1 MNFVKKM
8 TTFVVAAASCITVA
22 NAAETWQ
29 ARLYG
34 ADGGLATG
42 WLPPEGVYFVSLTGL
57 APNDPVKNGAGNN
70 TGVKSN
76 IYLTVPELVWVTP
89 FQILGAKYAFGIAEV
104 IDSVDARVPT
114 AAGALSLGGGGTMG
128 TYVMPGSLSWSL
140 PNNLFFD
147 ARVMV
152 AIPSGNYRDPLIYA
166 GGNLPSINYF
176 AVDTALSLSW
186 MHDGWTI
193 SGRVYYTANTKDQ
206 IIDYRSGNVLGT
218 EETISKRLGKWTIG
232 VTGFTQN
239 QVQKD
244 TGAAVAELYGPS
256 ALISG
261 RKMSA
266 YGVGGLVG
274 YDFGPVIAQGW
285 CDAMIR
291 ATYYAGG
298 DLCYVRLIV
307 PLTHHETAAPVV
319 AAKY

>member
-1 MNFVKKM
+1 LSGF
-8 TTFVVAAASCITVA
+8 
-22 NAAETWQ
+22 
-29 ARLYG
+29 
-34 ADGGLATG
+34 
-42 WLPPEGVYFVSLTGL
+42 
-57 APNDPVKNGAGNN
+57 APNDPVKNGSGNN

-76 IYLTVPELVWVTP
+76 IYLTVPELIWVTP

-104 IDSVDARVPT
+104 IDSVDTRVPT
-114 AAGALSLGGGGTMG
+114 PAGALSLGGGGTMG

-152 AIPSGNYRDPLIYA
+152 AIPSGNYRDPLVYA
-166 GGNLPSINYF
+166 GGNLPSINYT

-186 MHDGWTI
+186 MHEGWNV
-193 SGRVYYTANTKDQ
+193 SGRVYYTANTKDGL
-206 IIDYRSGNVLGT
+206 IDYRSGNVIGT
-218 EETISKRLGKWTIG
+218 EETISKKIDKWTIG

-244 TGAAVAELYGPS
+244 TGTAVAQLYGPS
-256 ALISG
+256 AAISG
-261 RKMSA
+261 RQMSA
-266 YGVGGLVG
+266 YGVGVLAA

-285 CDAMIR
+285 CDKMIR

-298 DLCYVRLIV
+298 DLCYLRLIV
-307 PLTHHETAAPVV
+307 PIVTNHGAAAPTV